1 MIGCIL
7 TGHGSFA
14 TGLGG
19 ALEMIAGQQE
29 NFETVC
35 FLEEKSLET
44 FSEDMRDAMLS
55 LRQKCSGVIVF
66 SDLLGGTPFR
76 TAMIEAQAFEDVEV
90 IAGVNLPILLE
101 SMDYNILQILLI
113 FLIRFIAAIDQFS
126 FLESL
131 YQPIVTGMVVGLILG
146 DLQTGLI
153 VGGTYQL
160 MTIGNMP
167 VGGAQP
173 PNAVIGGIMAAVLAI
188 TLKLEPTVAVATA
201 IPFSLLGQYAVTL
214 LFSLMSPVM
223 AVADRYAHEAD
234 TKGIDKINY
243 LAMAAI
249 GALFGLVVTLFF
261 IGGATF
267 GQQVVDT
274 IPKWLMGGLGA
285 AGGMMRYV
293 GFAILL
299 KVMVSKEMWGF
310 YFMGFGLATIVM
322 AAPSL
327 SGPALIIL
335 AFIGFAV
342 AFWDYQIQAKFKLT
356 TGSQSDFGGEE
367 DGI

>member
-1 MIGCIL
+1 
-7 TGHGSFA
+7 
-14 TGLGG
+14 
-19 ALEMIAGQQE
+19 
-29 NFETVC
+29 
-35 FLEEKSLET
+35 
-44 FSEDMRDAMLS
+44 
-55 LRQKCSGVIVF
+55 
-66 SDLLGGTPFR
+66 
-76 TAMIEAQAFEDVEV
+76 
-90 IAGVNLPILLE
+90 
-101 SMDYNILQILLI
+101 MDYNILQILLI
-113 FLIRFIAAIDQFS
+113 FLITFIAAIDQFS

-153 VGGTYQL
+153 VGETYQL

-274 IPKWLMGGLGA
+274 IPKWLMVA
-285 AGGMMRYV
+285 WV
-293 GFAILL
+293 LL
-299 KVMVSKEMWGF
+299 VV
-310 YFMGFGLATIVM
+310 
-322 AAPSL
+322 
-327 SGPALIIL
+327 
-335 AFIGFAV
+335 
-342 AFWDYQIQAKFKLT
+342 
-356 TGSQSDFGGEE
+356 
-367 DGI
+367 

>member
-1 MIGCIL
+1 
-7 TGHGSFA
+7 
-14 TGLGG
+14 
-19 ALEMIAGQQE
+19 
-29 NFETVC
+29 
-35 FLEEKSLET
+35 
-44 FSEDMRDAMLS
+44 
-55 LRQKCSGVIVF
+55 
-66 SDLLGGTPFR
+66 
-76 TAMIEAQAFEDVEV
+76 
-90 IAGVNLPILLE
+90 
-101 SMDYNILQILLI
+101 MDYNILQILLI
-113 FLIRFIAAIDQFS
+113 FLITFIAAIDQFS

-188 TLKLEPTVAVATA
+188 TLKLEPTVAA

-223 AVADRYAHEAD
+223 AVADRYAHKAD

-274 IPKWLMGGLGA
+274 IPKWLMVA
-285 AGGMMRYV
+285 WV
-293 GFAILL
+293 LL
-299 KVMVSKEMWGF
+299 VV
-310 YFMGFGLATIVM
+310 
-322 AAPSL
+322 
-327 SGPALIIL
+327 
-335 AFIGFAV
+335 
-342 AFWDYQIQAKFKLT
+342 
-356 TGSQSDFGGEE
+356 
-367 DGI
+367 